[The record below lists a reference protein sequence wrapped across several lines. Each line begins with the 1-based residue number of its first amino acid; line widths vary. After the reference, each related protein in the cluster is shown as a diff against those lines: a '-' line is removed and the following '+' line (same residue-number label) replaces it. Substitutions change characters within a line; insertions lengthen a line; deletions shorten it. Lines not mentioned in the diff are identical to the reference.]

1 MDAVT
6 APGPADTAAAQRA
19 RLAELDAALTR
30 LRERYDL
37 LMNAFKFDAAKALHA
52 RIEAAERERGALAR
66 TLPPQPTEPPPAPYA
81 VAARRRRRR

>member
-1 MDAVT
+1 VDAVT
-6 APGPADTAAAQRA
+6 APGPADTGAAQHA
-19 RLAELDAALTR
+19 RLVELDAALTR

-52 RIEAAERERGALAR
+52 RIEAAERERGAVALA
-66 TLPPQPTEPPPAPYA
+66 LPPQPTEPPSAPYA

>member
-1 MDAVT
+1 VDAVT
-6 APGPADTAAAQRA
+6 APGPADPLAAQRA

-52 RIEAAERERGALAR
+52 RIEAAERERAALAHA
-66 TLPPQPTEPPPAPYA
+66 LPPQPTEKPPAPYA
-81 VAARRRRRR
+81 VAARRRRR

>member
-1 MDAVT
+1 VDAVT
-6 APGPADTAAAQRA
+6 APGPADTVAAQRA

-37 LMNAFKFDAAKALHA
+37 LMNAFKFDAAK
-52 RIEAAERERGALAR
+52 
-66 TLPPQPTEPPPAPYA
+66 PPPRAPPPAPSA